1 MFLFAC
7 LLARFASLW
16 RLQLCVCR
24 MQHTSFQSR
33 CLVPPPLPLLSSL
46 DQAAASLSQLCRT
59 RVRSVRSVRRRQL
72 IGVDTVKNQDEREG
86 GWGGN
91 QLREAL
97 DERRRKDSNARPLM
111 CWSGGAW
118 DWEEAV
124 PRSCR
129 QAQKVSSLFF
139 FLPW

>member
-1 MFLFAC
+1 M
-7 LLARFASLW
+7 R
-16 RLQLCVCR
+16 
-24 MQHTSFQSR
+24 
-33 CLVPPPLPLLSSL
+33 
-46 DQAAASLSQLCRT
+46 
-59 RVRSVRSVRRRQL
+59 
-72 IGVDTVKNQDEREG
+72 GREG
-86 GWGGN
+86 GRGI

-139 FLPW
+139 FFHGEHHRVGQG

>member
-1 MFLFAC
+1 M
-7 LLARFASLW
+7 RG
-16 RLQLCVCR
+16 
-24 MQHTSFQSR
+24 T
-33 CLVPPPLPLLSSL
+33 
-46 DQAAASLSQLCRT
+46 
-59 RVRSVRSVRRRQL
+59 
-72 IGVDTVKNQDEREG
+72 EG
-86 GWGGN
+86 GRGI

-139 FLPW
+139 FFHGEHHRVGQG